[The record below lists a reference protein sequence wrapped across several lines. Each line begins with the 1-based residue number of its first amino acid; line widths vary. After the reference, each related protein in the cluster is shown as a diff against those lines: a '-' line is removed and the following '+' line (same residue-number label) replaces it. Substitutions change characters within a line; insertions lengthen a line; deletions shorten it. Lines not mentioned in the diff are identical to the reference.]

1 MRPTTI
7 PLPADMLLGND
18 TIREVLSI
26 VASDERQETIGLHA
40 TVRGVLA
47 RRLGAPP
54 ERGNRGGR
62 RRRLLGCLRGMPRRC
77 LIPAKLPHE
86 ILTQISSNS
95 LVRLTNY

>member
-47 RRLGAPP
+47 RRLGSPP
-54 ERGNRGGR
+54 SEEIVSVVTDAFWDACEEC
-62 RRRLLGCLRGMPRRC
+62 LGD
-77 LIPAKLPHE
+77 A
-86 ILTQISSNS
+86 
-95 LVRLTNY
+95 